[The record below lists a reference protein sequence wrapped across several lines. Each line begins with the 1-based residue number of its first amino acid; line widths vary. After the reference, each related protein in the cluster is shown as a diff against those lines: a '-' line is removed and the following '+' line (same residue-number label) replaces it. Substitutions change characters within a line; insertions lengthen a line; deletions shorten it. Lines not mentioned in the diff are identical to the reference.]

1 MSAKGFIL
9 ALLALLILGILIMR
23 YRAGVG
29 KLHINPHAAEEIEK
43 AKQR

>member
-1 MSAKGFIL
+1 MSAKRLIW
-9 ALLALLILGILIMR
+9 ALLVLLTLGIVILR

-29 KLHINPHAAEEIEK
+29 TLHIDPHAAEEIEK